1 MKQQIKQMIADFLR
15 KLIKLDDYIEDRVIS
30 ELEEFQLNLETEVQ
44 EIRELS
50 ESNEYELNERPNFD
64 DMESKIEELVDD
76 NLTDV
81 IERIEALEEAWVL
94 KKWKQG

>member
-30 ELEEFQLNLETEVQ
+30 ELEDFQLNLETEVQ

-50 ESNEYELNERPNFD
+50 ESNEYELNESPNFD

-81 IERIEALEEAWVL
+81 IERIEALEEA
-94 KKWKQG
+94 

>member
-1 MKQQIKQMIADFLR
+1 MKQKIKQMIADFLR

-30 ELEEFQLNLETEVQ
+30 ELEDFQLNLETEVQ

-81 IERIEALEEAWVL
+81 IERIEALEEA
-94 KKWKQG
+94 

>member
-30 ELEEFQLNLETEVQ
+30 ELEDFQLNLETEVQ

-81 IERIEALEEAWVL
+81 IERIEALEDA
-94 KKWKQG
+94 

>member
-1 MKQQIKQMIADFLR
+1 MKYLRQMIADFLR

-30 ELEEFQLNLETEVQ
+30 ELEDFQLNLETEVQ

-81 IERIEALEEAWVL
+81 IERIEALEEA
-94 KKWKQG
+94 

>member
-30 ELEEFQLNLETEVQ
+30 ELEDFQLNLETEVK

-81 IERIEALEEAWVL
+81 IERIEALEEA
-94 KKWKQG
+94 

>member
-1 MKQQIKQMIADFLR
+1 MKQKIKQMIADFLR

-30 ELEEFQLNLETEVQ
+30 ELEELQLNLETEVQ
-44 EIRELS
+44 EVRELS

-81 IERIEALEEAWVL
+81 IERIEALEEA
-94 KKWKQG
+94 

>member
-30 ELEEFQLNLETEVQ
+30 ELEDFQLNLETEVQ

-50 ESNEYELNERPNFD
+50 ESNEYELNERHNFD

-81 IERIEALEEAWVL
+81 IERIEALEEA
-94 KKWKQG
+94 